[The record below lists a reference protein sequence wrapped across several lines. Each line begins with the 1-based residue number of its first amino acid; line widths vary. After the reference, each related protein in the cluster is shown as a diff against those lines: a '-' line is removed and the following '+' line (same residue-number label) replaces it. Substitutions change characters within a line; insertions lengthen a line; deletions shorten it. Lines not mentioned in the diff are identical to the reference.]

1 MIDVIIPTY
10 KAHDTLF
17 RALSSI
23 AAQINADKIEV
34 TVVNDCCPE
43 GNYKDIIKRFRPT
56 LKIKEIQ
63 TPKNGGPG
71 LARQYGIDHTHNP
84 FIVFVDSDDMLGDS
98 LSLTVMLQ
106 AMNLEEEYPCV
117 MGMFIEELD
126 EGKTLQ
132 HQPTLGW
139 VHGKM
144 FRRAFLEK
152 YGIKFNSTRSCE
164 DFGFNSKVF
173 AMAGEDKMFNIQ
185 SFTYIWSNG
194 PNTIARINN
203 SQYRYDQCFRGML
216 ENNIDTLKFMEQHEV
231 DYKKRETHILTTLI
245 EAFFLYN
252 EVLVNG
258 PEFNEQ
264 SWYYCRKYYHYCKEY
279 IDKITNDRLLEMV
292 NTYLIQ
298 EAQAGHPVMCLHT
311 ITLLDFIKH
320 LKETPFFEDEIY
332 QIVQKIPKE
341 LIDNIKK
348 VGNYDENV
356 YKWE

>member
-23 AAQINADKIEV
+23 SAQVIQDKIEV

-43 GNYKDIIKRFRPT
+43 GDYKDIIKRFRPT
-56 LKIKEIQ
+56 LKIKEIK

-84 FIVFVDSDDMLGDS
+84 FIVFLDADDTLGDS
-98 LSLTVMLQ
+98 LSLRALLNPIKNNPDI
-106 AMNLEEEYPCV
+106 ACV
-117 MGMFIEELD
+117 MGMFIEELED
-126 EGKTLQ
+126 DNILQ
-132 HQPTLGW
+132 HAPTLGW

-144 FRRAFLEK
+144 FRREFLEK
-152 YGIKFNSTRSCE
+152 HNIKFNSTRSCE

-173 AMAGEDKMFNIQ
+173 AIAGEEGTYNIKA
-185 SFTYIWSNG
+185 FVYIWTNG
-194 PNTIARINN
+194 ANTIARINDC
-203 SQYRYDQCFRGML
+203 QYRYDQCFRGML
-216 ENNIDTLKFMEQHEV
+216 ENNIDTLKFMEKNNL
-231 DYKKRETHILTTLI
+231 DYDKMETHVVTTLI

-252 EVLVNG
+252 EVLAKA
-258 PEFNEQ
+258 PDFNEQ

-279 IDKITNDRLLEMV
+279 IDKLTIDRLTEMV
-292 NTYLIQ
+292 NNYLTQ
-298 EAQAGHPVMCLHT
+298 EAQVGHPVHCLHT
-311 ITLLDFIKH
+311 ITLFDFVKH
-320 LKETPFFEDEIY
+320 LQDDPFDESEIY
-332 QIVQKIPKE
+332 GIIQKLPKN

>member
-10 KAHDTLF
+10 KAHDTLH

-23 AAQINADKIEV
+23 SSQIIADQVEV

-43 GNYKDIIKRFRPT
+43 GDYKDIIKRFRPY
-56 LKIKEIQ
+56 LKIKEIK

-84 FIVFVDSDDMLGDS
+84 FITFLDADDMFGDAFS
-98 LSLTVMLQ
+98 LKVLLQ
-106 AMNLEEEYPCV
+106 GINLKEEHACS
-117 MGMFIEELD
+117 MGMFLEELEED
-126 EGKTLQ
+126 STLP

-152 YGIKFNSTRSCE
+152 HGIKFNSSRSCE

-173 AMAGEDKMFNIQ
+173 AMAGEEGMFNVQ
-185 SFTYIWSNG
+185 AFVYIWTNG
-194 PNTIARINN
+194 ENTIARINN

-216 ENNIDTLKFMEQHEV
+216 ENSIDTLKFMEKKDI
-231 DYKKRETHILTTLI
+231 DYNTRQTHVLTSFI

-252 EVLVNG
+252 EVLANV
-258 PEFNEQ
+258 PIFNEQ
-264 SWYYCRKYYHYCKEY
+264 SWYYCRKFYHYCKDY
-279 IDKITNDRLLEMV
+279 IDNMTNDLLLKMC
-292 NTYLIQ
+292 NDYLMQ
-298 EAQAGHPVMCLHT
+298 EGQAGHPTMCLHT
-311 ITLLDFIKH
+311 VTLSDFLQH
-320 LKETPFFEDEIY
+320 VKEAAFDENEI
-332 QIVQKIPKE
+332 IGILEKIPKD

-348 VGNYDENV
+348 VGNYDENI